1 MSHNL
6 VNVLDAGSDP
16 ELQRVLVSLPDLQTL
31 ETFLRPLQDGVKKAE
46 KRFGELYNTFKH
58 VWGNGNG
65 DLS

>member
-1 MSHNL
+1 MSQNL

-31 ETFLRPLQDGVKKAE
+31 ETFLRPLQDSVKKAE

-58 VWGNGNG
+58 V
-65 DLS
+65 